1 MTTVQNIPSAKKRT
15 VWQILVRDFKKN
27 KYIYLIVLPVVV
39 YLIIFAYKPMYG
51 VVIAFKDF
59 KGTKGIWGSPWVG
72 LKHFRDFFSD
82 IYFWRLLRNTFLIS
96 FYSILWGFPVPIIFA
111 LLLNEVRGI
120 WYKKLIQTSSY
131 LPHFISMVIICSLI
145 RQFSYTN
152 GLFNI
157 IIEFFGG
164 TREPLL
170 QYAGYFRTIYIAS
183 GIWQEFGWSSIIY
196 LAALTSVDQELY
208 EAARIDGADRWRQTL
223 HITLPAITPTIVI
236 LLILRMGSILGVGYE
251 KIMLLYNERT
261 YETADVISTYTYRR
275 GLVGGEFS
283 YSAAIGLFN
292 SGVNLLFLVA
302 TNMVSRRVSDVSLW

>member
-1 MTTVQNIPSAKKRT
+1 MTTVQRVPSAKKRT
-15 VWQILVRDFKKN
+15 AGQILVRDFKKN

-59 KGTKGIWGSPWVG
+59 KGTRGIWGSPWVG

-96 FYSILWGFPVPIIFA
+96 LYFPVPILFA
-111 LLLNEVRGI
+111 LLLNEVRAV

-145 RQFSYTN
+145 RQFSYSN
-152 GLFNI
+152 GLFNDI
-157 IIEFFGG
+157 AEFFGG
-164 TREPLL
+164 TRKPFL
-170 QYAGYFRTIYIAS
+170 QYAGYFRTIYVAS

-196 LAALTSVDQELY
+196 LAALTGVDQELY

-223 HITLPAITPTIVI
+223 HITLPSITPTIVI

-261 YETADVISTYTYRR
+261 YETADVIATYTYRR

-292 SGVNLLFLVA
+292 SCVNLFFLVA